1 MPVWEDSF
9 KKLRMHDHASYESH
23 RNYIHENPVRS
34 HLCECVEEFPWSSA
48 NRAFAVDAAPPPH
61 LRA

>member
-48 NRAFAVDAAPPPH
+48 NRAFALDAAPRH